1 MTDTRP
7 NILLFTTDQQR
18 GDHIGLAGHPVVET
32 PNLDA
37 FVNRGAYFP
46 HAYTEIP
53 STTGARRCLLGGQGS
68 YACGLIGY
76 ASEEWH
82 EHDTLAQVL
91 ADAGYHCINVGFR
104 NLHPR
109 RKLYGFHTVIPHD
122 LSDGVDDY
130 AEWLRHELGPQA
142 HERAHGVDANGW
154 LARPWHLEEHYHPT
168 VWTTEVTLEQIK
180 KRDPTRPFF
189 AWCSQMRP
197 HSPYDPPQFFWDMY
211 ADRDFPPLPVGDWA
225 AKHAGA
231 KPPERGA
238 WRGRLTPEQNQRMR
252 AAYAG
257 LCTHLDYQLGRLLEQ
272 MARELGA
279 AVVDRTLIIFTS
291 DHGDM
296 LGDHHLHR
304 KTYAYEGSARI
315 PFVLRYPAGMDLPT
329 GVFEHVVGL
338 QDVMPTV
345 LEAAGVAIPGSVT
358 GQSVLRAIRGGSWR
372 EFLHGEHSPCYSL
385 EQAMHYLTDGKE
397 KYVWFPATGEEQFFD
412 LRADRRELRNLA
424 GASSHRP
431 QVAMWRQRLVRLLA
445 ERGDGFSDGE
455 RLLQRHQQWSAVVAE
470 NARPR

>member
-1 MTDTRP
+1 
-7 NILLFTTDQQR
+7 
-18 GDHIGLAGHPVVET
+18 
-32 PNLDA
+32 
-37 FVNRGAYFP
+37 
-46 HAYTEIP
+46 
-53 STTGARRCLLGGQGS
+53 
-68 YACGLIGY
+68 
-76 ASEEWH
+76 
-82 EHDTLAQVL
+82 
-91 ADAGYHCINVGFR
+91 
-104 NLHPR
+104 
-109 RKLYGFHTVIPHD
+109 
-122 LSDGVDDY
+122 
-130 AEWLRHELGPQA
+130 
-142 HERAHGVDANGW
+142 
-154 LARPWHLEEHYHPT
+154 
-168 VWTTEVTLEQIK
+168 
-180 KRDPTRPFF
+180 
-189 AWCSQMRP
+189 
-197 HSPYDPPQFFWDMY
+197 MY